1 MGNTYKE
8 MKTSEQI
15 DILYSHIDSKWF
27 GLGEVNPD
35 GEVRLD
41 LSGRHVN
48 LILEALVSLKRQYIE
63 VEMFATSQDA
73 REAFLDNEY

>member
-1 MGNTYKE
+1 

-15 DILYSHIDSKWF
+15 DLLYSHIDSKWF
-27 GLGEVNPD
+27 GLGEVNPH

-48 LILEALVSLKRQYIE
+48 LILEALISLKGQYIE
-63 VEMFATSQDA
+63 AEVFTTSQEV
-73 REAFLDNEY
+73 REAFLDNEC